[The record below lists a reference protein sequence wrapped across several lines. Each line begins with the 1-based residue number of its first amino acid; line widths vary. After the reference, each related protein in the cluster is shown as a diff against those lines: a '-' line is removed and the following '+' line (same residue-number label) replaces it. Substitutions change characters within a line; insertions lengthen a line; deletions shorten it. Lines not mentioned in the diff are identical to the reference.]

1 LLSNIDFIAYRKL
14 KNININFNTNLNVI
28 AGTNGTGKSSILHII
43 SNSYKKI
50 TKSNPI
56 IKNEDALKVINQMNK
71 LANPKL
77 ETLTRGD
84 NNYNDPAIGVKGTLF
99 TCNYLNGKTLNF
111 RRHNSEQEAS
121 RRFSVKPHYNKGA
134 GDSLPSLPV
143 IYLGLFRLFSYGEFS
158 NDNLI
163 KTISSKL
170 PNEYLDLLS
179 EHYFNFT
186 QQQIQF
192 DNFKSM
198 GDIKNRANFTT
209 NQDGIDSNTIS
220 AGEDNLFIILFALIS
235 LRFYFDSIISDN
247 EVESIL
253 LIDEIDASLHPEF
266 QIALFHLFLEYS
278 QKYKIQVF
286 MTSHSMTLLE
296 LALKKSAECNVVYL
310 LDEIDSVRQMESPD
324 IEKINMWLQNKTKRE
339 IYLNNQIPIISE
351 DSEARIFLTLLFQY
365 YKEKNEIDLNNIF
378 HLVDANLSSE
388 VIRNLVKDD
397 YLLRTTLRATFILDG
412 DQNGQ
417 EKLNKN
423 LITLA
428 GKHSP
433 ETICFNYSRK
443 LYEDSETFFWQ
454 NDVLDNLGYT
464 KRYFQSTILPE
475 IKKIDME
482 IEAAKD
488 KKSKK
493 GMRRKKNKDLFKKYD
508 VFWKLVLKD
517 WIANPNNSDEVN
529 KFFKNLNTTFKN
541 TAEFH
546 GVNPK
551 YWDFQS
557 IIS

>member
-1 LLSNIDFIAYRKL
+1 MLSSIDFTSYRKL
-14 KNININFNTNLNVI
+14 KNIKIDFNSKLNVI

-43 SNSYKKI
+43 SNSFQKV
-50 TKSNPI
+50 TKNDPI
-56 IKNEDALKVINQMNK
+56 IINEDALKVINQMNK
-71 LANPKL
+71 LANPKI

-84 NNYNDPAIGVKGTLF
+84 KNYNDPANGIKGTLF
-99 TCNYLNGKTLNF
+99 ACNYLNGKTLYF
-111 RRHNSEQEAS
+111 RRHNSKNDNA
-121 RRFSVKPHYNKGA
+121 RRFAVKPHYNKGA
-134 GDSLPSLPV
+134 GDSLPSLPI

-158 NDNLI
+158 NDELI

-170 PNEYLDLLS
+170 PEEYLNILS

-186 QQQIQF
+186 QQRIRF
-192 DNFKSM
+192 DTFKSM
-198 GDIKNRANFTT
+198 GEIKNRANFTT
-209 NQDGIDSNTIS
+209 NQEGVDSNTIS
-220 AGEDNLFIILFALIS
+220 AGEDNLFIILFALVS
-235 LRFYFDSIISDN
+235 LRFYFDSINADK

-266 QIALFHLFLEYS
+266 QIELFHLFLEYS

-296 LALKKSAECNVVYL
+296 LALKKSAECNVIYL

-365 YKEKNEIDLNNIF
+365 YKEKNELDLNNIF

-417 EKLNKN
+417 EKLDKN

-433 ETICFNYSRK
+433 ETICFDHSIK
-443 LYEDSETFFWQ
+443 LYTDTGTVFWQ

-464 KRYFQSTILPE
+464 KRYFQSTILPD
-475 IKKIDME
+475 IKKIDTE
-482 IEAAKD
+482 IEASKD
-488 KKSKK
+488 KK
-493 GMRRKKNKDLFKKYD
+493 GMRRESNKDLFKKYD

-529 KFFKNLNTTFKN
+529 KFFKNLNITFKK

-546 GVNPK
+546 GVSPK

-557 IIS
+557 ITN